1 MVTVKKQ
8 DKCLFKVR
16 LVHFMDMNKE
26 IIVLCSFVYV
36 LGVLN
41 ASAQDTTAFNKQVD
55 ICIEKSLEDNMKQVD
70 FKKQKPSELE
80 KRNFTDS
87 KFYQMTF
94 VGAPLILTGVIM
106 KGEDTHFRSL
116 RNDYMKSFHRPFD
129 NYTQFLPGAVMLG
142 LKAAG
147 VDSRCSWS
155 RMLVSDAFSVAIMGT
170 VVNTMKNTTH
180 VTRPDGSNNHSFP
193 SGHTATAFMTATMLT
208 KEYGHISPW
217 IGIGAYTIASS
228 TGLMRMANNKHWLS
242 DVLTGAGIGILST
255 EFGYY
260 IADLLFKD
268 KGVRHL
274 SQDESFNKY
283 DKPTFMGLYLGVNIP
298 LSHYDISENQNF
310 RTSSGSSAGVEG
322 AMFLNPYLG
331 IGGRFT
337 VSNTHI
343 ITSEKNGTVSRQ
355 SAQDYKTLNG
365 EVAECETFDAVMAM
379 AGPYFS
385 YPITSRWNIGSKL
398 LTGYIAYPKLSLSG
412 GTVVPKNCDVCFGSG
427 ISFSYKA
434 KENYGI
440 RFFLDYN
447 LQPSQ
452 SKKSREWM
460 NTLAVGTT
468 FGVNL

>member
-1 MVTVKKQ
+1 
-8 DKCLFKVR
+8 
-16 LVHFMDMNKE
+16 MDMKKK
-26 IIVLCSFVYV
+26 IIVACSIVYV

-55 ICIEKSLEDNMKQVD
+55 FCM
-70 FKKQKPSELE
+70 E

-94 VGAPLILTGVIM
+94 VGAPLILTGMIM
-106 KGEDTHFRSL
+106 KGEDTHFRGL

-129 NYTQFLPGAVMLG
+129 NYTQYLPGAVMLG
-142 LKAAG
+142 LKTAG
-147 VDSRCSWS
+147 VDSRSSWG
-155 RMLVSDAFSVAIMGT
+155 RMLASDAFSVAIMGT
-170 VVNTMKNTTH
+170 VVNTMKYTTH
-180 VTRPDGSNNHSFP
+180 VTRPDGSNDHSFP

-217 IGIGAYTIASS
+217 IGIGSYTIASG

-268 KGVRHL
+268 KGIRHF

-283 DKPTFMGLYLGVNIP
+283 DKPTFIGLYLGVNIP
-298 LSHYDISENQNF
+298 LSHYDISEDLDF

-322 AMFLNPYLG
+322 ALFLNPYLG

-343 ITSEKNGTVSRQ
+343 ITSEKNSSGSRQ
-355 SAQDYKTLNG
+355 SAMDYNKSNG
-365 EVAECETFDAVMAM
+365 EVAECENFDAVMAM

-398 LTGYIAYPKLSLSG
+398 LTGYISYPKLSLSG
-412 GTVVPKNCDVCFGSG
+412 GTVVPKNCGICFGSG

-452 SKKSREWM
+452 SKKTGEWM